1 MPGSRTRWTFL
12 AAFGAGLAAALAPS
26 HAAHHPVTMTSLSYA
41 TTDSLVAQGL
51 QAPNFSDGDA
61 AQPAPA
67 ACLGFD
73 HAPTPA
79 ACVEALAAPRP
90 EVDVADIDP
99 WNPFCEVIDP
109 WNPSRG
115 AYLVT

>member
-51 QAPNFSDGDA
+51 HGSRASAWTHGA
-61 AQPAPA
+61 ARSRSL
-67 ACLGFD
+67 ACQLSAGV
-73 HAPTPA
+73 P
-79 ACVEALAAPRP
+79 ALAMGCSVVLKTAPQTPLPGLGCRQ
-90 EVDVADIDP
+90 VQV
-99 WNPFCEVIDP
+99 V
-109 WNPSRG
+109 
-115 AYLVT
+115 